1 MFQLKSVPVLYDVFV
16 SNVYPD
22 LSIDSKCKFLSCD
35 IIAFCERGLHSSA
48 DDNLRHV
55 NGFLNTSNCKQILTA
70 VCNAVYCTRKHT
82 LFFTTKRYISEKICT
97 VFTRTSYIIV
107 LLTNM
112 NIYNDDTSE
121 SEGKIKV
128 QCVYVQIEKQKNFDK
143 KGTLRLHIL
152 CANVLASS

>member
-1 MFQLKSVPVLYDVFV
+1 
-16 SNVYPD
+16 
-22 LSIDSKCKFLSCD
+22 
-35 IIAFCERGLHSSA
+35 
-48 DDNLRHV
+48 
-55 NGFLNTSNCKQILTA
+55 
-70 VCNAVYCTRKHT
+70 
-82 LFFTTKRYISEKICT
+82 
-97 VFTRTSYIIV
+97 
-107 LLTNM
+107 M